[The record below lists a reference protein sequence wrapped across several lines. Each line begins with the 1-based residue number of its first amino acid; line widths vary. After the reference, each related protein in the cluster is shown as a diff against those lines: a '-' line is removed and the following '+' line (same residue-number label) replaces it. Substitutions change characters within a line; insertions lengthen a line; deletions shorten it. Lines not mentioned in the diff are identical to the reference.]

1 MKKIALMVMVLLV
14 VQVDSAF
21 ATIVPMKNARAEGT
35 ISVIVSNKTA
45 KPLQAWLSWSLD
57 NLSWRSTQQITV
69 DNNATQE
76 LAAAFRLLPMRI
88 NLRALLHVSQEGYPE
103 AVKEIINQQYQ
114 ADSYGVYV
122 GMKKVFGPFKT
133 TVTPHSDG
141 TLSIDL

>member
-88 NLRALLHVSQEGYPE
+88 TLRAFLHVSQEGYPE

-133 TVTPHSDG
+133 TVTPNSDG

>member
-1 MKKIALMVMVLLV
+1 MKRIVLTAIVVLMA
-14 VQVDSAF
+14 QVETVF
-21 ATIVPMKNARAEGT
+21 ATIVPMRNARAEGT
-35 ISVIVSNKTA
+35 ISVTVSNKTA

-57 NLSWRSTQQITV
+57 NWGWRSTQKITV

-76 LAAAFRLLPMRI
+76 LTEIFRLLPMRI
-88 NLRALLHVSQEGYPE
+88 TLRAFLHVSQEGYPE

-133 TVTPHSDG
+133 TVTSHSDG